1 MSISCVLLKEVYYFL
16 VMYKHSMNEIRV
28 YLFLARVCSRNSNG
42 DPVFRLPAC
51 KNKQIQGKWFS
62 MIKIVLKT
70 VLIFKNLLS
79 NSLSNSVI
87 CTFPAYEL
95 DYVVSYNDLVSELPC
110 LYIGQYILIF
120 TSLKVYL
127 QYTKFQ

>member
-1 MSISCVLLKEVYYFL
+1 M
-16 VMYKHSMNEIRV
+16 
-28 YLFLARVCSRNSNG
+28 
-42 DPVFRLPAC
+42 VFD
-51 KNKQIQGKWFS
+51 G
-62 MIKIVLKT
+62 KIVLKT

-79 NSLSNSVI
+79 NSLSI

-127 QYTKFQ
+127 

>member
-1 MSISCVLLKEVYYFL
+1 MKYEYTFFL
-16 VMYKHSMNEIRV
+16 REYVPGTRMAT
-28 YLFLARVCSRNSNG
+28 LCSVSPPVKTNKYRANG
-42 DPVFRLPAC
+42 FFD
-51 KNKQIQGKWFS
+51 G
-62 MIKIVLKT
+62 KIVLKT

-79 NSLSNSVI
+79 NSLSI

-120 TSLKVYL
+120 YQFKSLFVVY
-127 QYTKFQ
+127 